1 MTDRYEGKP
10 FLRLLD
16 SYVLAAIGHLDEAN
30 ARWLV
35 EAEPYFRSTF
45 GATGSWQEIV
55 AARMQFPEGMEEAIR
70 EVWAKGR
77 VKFVEMAGE
86 DPDPVLFTYEFVDTN
101 FPHQEQP

>member
-35 EAEPYFRSTF
+35 EAEPHFRAIF
-45 GATGSWQEIV
+45 GEEGSWREIV
-55 AARMQFPEGMEEAIR
+55 EKRMQFPQGMPAAILD
-70 EVWAKGR
+70 VWTKGR
-77 VKFVEMAGE
+77 IKFREAAGE
-86 DPDPVLFTYEFVDTN
+86 EPDPVLFTYEFVDTN
-101 FPHQEQP
+101 FPH